1 VPNVYCIWKKGF
13 WFYEK
18 PRMFVLKLLIR
29 NTFRHKLRTLLTVT
43 GVAIAILSFGLLR
56 TVVSAWY
63 AGVNASSATR
73 LISRN
78 AISLVFSLP
87 ISYKERIRQLE
98 GVKSV
103 SYANWFGGVYITEKN
118 FFPNFAIEPAS
129 YLSMYP
135 EFVLTDQHLGDF
147 LRDRKGCVA
156 GRKLAERYGWKIGD
170 SIALKGT
177 IFPGT
182 WEFTLRGIYRG
193 KEAST
198 DEGQFFLHWN
208 YLNETMRK
216 TMPRRADQT
225 GIFLVEVKNPA
236 QSTQVA
242 LAVDNL
248 FKNSLAE
255 TLTETEKAF
264 QLTFVS
270 MTEAIV
276 VAIRIVSYVVIIIIM
291 AVAAN
296 TMAMTARE
304 RIGEYAIFKSMGFG
318 WWHIA
323 GMIFGESLFITL
335 LGCGVGI
342 ALTFPV
348 AAAFA
353 AQLGQ
358 FFPVFLVE
366 RSTLWLDLAF
376 SLVVGLVAGLFPAWR
391 AVRIRIA
398 DGLRRIG

>member
-1 VPNVYCIWKKGF
+1 
-13 WFYEK
+13 
-18 PRMFVLKLLIR
+18 MFILKLLIR
-29 NTFRHKLRTLLTVT
+29 NAFRHKLRTLLTIL
-43 GVAIAILSFGLLR
+43 GIAIALLSFGLLR

-87 ISYKERIRQLE
+87 IAYKERIRQVE
-98 GVKSV
+98 GIKNV

-118 FFPNFAIEPAS
+118 FFPSFAIEPDS
-129 YLSMYP
+129 YLDMYP
-135 EFVLTDQHLGDF
+135 EFSLDAQQHDAF
-147 LRDRKGCVA
+147 LHDRKGCVA
-156 GRKLAERYGWKIGD
+156 GRKLAERHHWKLGD
-170 SIALKGT
+170 TITLKGT
-177 IFPGT
+177 IFSGT

-193 KEAST
+193 RERST
-198 DEGQFFLHWN
+198 DEGQFFFHWQ
-208 YLNETMRK
+208 YLNETLRK
-216 TMPRRADQT
+216 TVPRRADQV
-225 GIFLVEVKNPA
+225 GIFLIEVRQPS
-236 QSTQVA
+236 QSVQVGQ
-242 LAVDNL
+242 AVDTL

-276 VAIRIVSYVVIIIIM
+276 VAIRIVAYVVIVIIM

-304 RIGEYAIFKSMGFG
+304 RIGEYAVFKTLGFG

-323 GMIFGESLFITL
+323 GMIFGESLL
-335 LGCGVGI
+335 I
-342 ALTFPV
+342 ALAGCALGVAMTYP
-348 AAAFA
+348 AAALFA
-353 AQLGQ
+353 AQLDQ

-366 RSTLWLDLAF
+366 PATIWLD
-376 SLVVGLVAGLFPAWR
+376 VGLAVLVGIVSGLFPAVR

-398 DGLRRIG
+398 DGLRRLG

>member
-1 VPNVYCIWKKGF
+1 
-13 WFYEK
+13 
-18 PRMFVLKLLIR
+18 MFILKLLTR
-29 NTFRHKLRTLLTVT
+29 NAFRRKLRSLLTVT
-43 GVAIAILSFGLLR
+43 GIAIAILSFGLLR

-78 AISLVFSLP
+78 AISLVFPLP
-87 ISYKERIRQLE
+87 ISYLERIRQVE
-98 GVKSV
+98 GVKGV

-129 YLSMYP
+129 YLKMYP
-135 EFVLTDQHLGDF
+135 EFVLTDNQLQDF
-147 LRDRKGCVA
+147 IRDRKGCVA
-156 GRKLAERYGWKIGD
+156 GRKLAERYHWKIGD
-170 SIALKGT
+170 TITLKGT
-177 IFPGT
+177 IYPGN
-182 WEFTLRGIYRG
+182 WEFTLRAIYKG
-193 KEAST
+193 KESST
-198 DEGQFFLHWN
+198 DEGQFFFHWN

-216 TMPRRADQT
+216 NIPRRADQA
-225 GIFLVEVKNPA
+225 GVFLINVDRPNQAP
-236 QSTQVA
+236 QVA
-242 LAVDNL
+242 QAVDNL

-276 VAIRIVSYVVIIIIM
+276 VAIKIVSYVVIVIIM

-323 GMIFGESLFITL
+323 GMIFGESLIIAL
-335 LGCGVGI
+335 LGFTIGCS
-342 ALTFPV
+342 LTFPV

-353 AQLGQ
+353 SRLDQ

-366 RSTLWLDLAF
+366 RNTIWLDLVF
-376 SLVVGLVAGLFPAWR
+376 SLLVGIVAAVFPTWR
-391 AVRIRIA
+391 AIQIRIA